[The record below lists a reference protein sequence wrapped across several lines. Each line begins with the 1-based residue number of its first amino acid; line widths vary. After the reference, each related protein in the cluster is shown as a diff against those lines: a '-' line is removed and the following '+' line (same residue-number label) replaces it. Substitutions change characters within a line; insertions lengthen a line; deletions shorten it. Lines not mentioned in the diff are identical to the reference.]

1 MIAVDIVE
9 LDSIEDGIADEVR
22 RFVARTF
29 GLDTRRIQVDVD
41 LDEAFD
47 PGREQVGS
55 HVIMGQLQSQS
66 AADGSRLLGL
76 VGSDLF
82 LPMLSFVF
90 GHAQLE
96 GPVALVSL
104 ARLRQDFYGLRT
116 DASLLL
122 QRVETEVAH
131 ELGHTFGLHHCPDR
145 TCCMSLST
153 SIEEVDAKR
162 PSFCRSCRARLREWR
177 VGQQPSTE
185 LEPQSE
191 GSK

>member
-1 MIAVDIVE
+1 MIAIEITE
-9 LDSIEDGIADEVR
+9 LGSIEAGVADAVR

-29 GLDTRRIQVDVD
+29 GLDTRRIDVEVD
-41 LDEAFD
+41 LEEAFD
-47 PGREQVGS
+47 AAREQVGS
-55 HVIMGQLQSQS
+55 HLLMGQLQSQS
-66 AADGSRLLGL
+66 HADGSRLLGL

-104 ARLRQDFYGLRT
+104 ARLRQEFYGLHP
-116 DASLLL
+116 DDPLLL
-122 QRVETEVAH
+122 KRVETEVAH
-131 ELGHTFGLHHCPDR
+131 ELGHTFGLHHCADPR
-145 TCCMSLST
+145 CCMSLST

-162 PSFCRSCRARLREWR
+162 PEFCRSCRVRLREWR
-177 VGQQPSTE
+177 VGHQPNDE

-191 GSK
+191 GSR